1 MPNVPTTCLDQSY
14 QPVVVPTVQS
24 EVGEAV
30 AEALPSLRQFIL
42 DVPRQSDGSLGAADS
57 EKLGK
62 ILKGMS
68 PEEVNAKDDGD
79 EGRTALHHVARRGLQ
94 GVVARLLNH
103 GAMVSAQD
111 AKRNQPLFLSCQGG
125 FVETTTELLEHG
137 AKDFID
143 ARNRFGQTALHFAC
157 RKGRSPIVK
166 VLLEYEAKTNIVSN
180 GNRSPIFDASSR
192 GHPEIVQL
200 LLSHKSWNKVLLGKK
215 VTATGRTPLHA
226 AVYKGHDE
234 IAEKLLES
242 GSKLGICDIQGWTPL
257 MAATKQKSVG
267 LMKLLLEPSRA
278 SQDRQ
283 LEKADKEK
291 FTPLRAAAAQGF
303 LTGVDMLI
311 KAGAKCTSV
320 DLEMPELL
328 SSNEEF
334 IKEDSNRA
342 VLNPETLA
350 LLLRTASRWRYE
362 KIVEY
367 LLRSANIHDCN
378 TPNEKGWSGLTSA
391 SLYGHAKIVDLFLA
405 NETKVGLSQEEKGQA
420 LQAASKQGYDNI
432 VKRLTDEKVNT
443 PIDFKDQEGMTAL
456 HHAIRGDTHNLEEQD
471 EKFLDPS
478 PVDRGEENYTGSEP
492 GKYDD
497 VVQLLLDAKAKPGEK
512 TKGGETALH
521 LAVRGPSSKRIN
533 RVKVILEHME
543 DDDVWA
549 VNNEE
554 QTALSLAFE
563 AANSENQEEDD
574 GHNIA
579 RLILLKRRVQ
589 TEHGMES
596 VQTNDWSAIELAA
609 YHALPEVLALLLI
622 NSTSM
627 KETMKCVD
635 SAKTL
640 VAEKMSRKG
649 EFPTKAKS
657 GTVATASMLAETS
670 EHNEDD
676 SEDDQDDDDD
686 SKPSEDQN
694 GSNDKDEEVGSTK
707 EHLVMDILNDPQ
719 IVTIKDSESYE
730 LPQPERGVEGLLKD
744 HSASIFQF
752 YADEKESSII
762 QRFRTVQQVIY
773 GEGPKKIM
781 EEAVKNLKNI
791 YGKMKSRP
799 LIADPETK
807 TKPKFTWV
815 HLSSTNDALKR
826 ILKDEGYSKDRFQTI
841 KSFFQDSWA
850 EIPDKTSPSR
860 FMRPQHSCKS
870 LQAEKNDQDGRCT
883 ALYIPY
889 LSFARYCRGQCSD
902 HTENA
907 RGDDFHEKR
916 KRQKLH
922 EEARRCQ
929 ELLEAYKNRVIH
941 GPSTLDEWYYHFE
954 AEISS
959 SEDKQRRNETQVVTK
974 SLRDNT
980 SEGHHWRLVRV
991 NQLWAW
997 VIGNKW
1003 LITATWDPIDGMEE
1017 TLPQGIIDDIRK
1029 QAKIRGK
1036 RYQPYSPLYMS
1047 KLLVDYCI
1055 GSYERARIP
1064 ADKDPEHEQQVSI
1077 RQIFS
1082 NYINTIGRDET
1093 ALFERFSKFSLKTN
1107 DRHGLE
1113 HLLLDNEIR
1122 KATEEAKRMSCEIKD
1137 IRDELNILKSVA
1149 QYQRDVEQK
1158 LSTNDSSKMGSRNS
1172 SLRANYVVEDVSQM
1186 DRVSLRIQ
1194 SSISETLS
1202 LEQSE
1207 IANLQATLSVE
1218 QGKTLM
1224 AFTIVTVVFLPLS
1237 FLATFFAMDTDSFQR
1252 SAWWAKLAVFLLS
1265 FGLFI
1270 LFPFIFR
1277 PISQLTTYM
1286 LNKDKHGKKL
1296 PVTSN
1301 RSTDLRAKPIDLGSR
1316 TPAEVEEAVT
1326 ARSII
1331 KGDILARRF
1340 RKSDQD
1346 HD

>member
-1 MPNVPTTCLDQSY
+1 MPNVPTTCLDQSD

-42 DVPRQSDGSLGAADS
+42 NVPKQSDGSLSTGDS

-62 ILKGMS
+62 ILEGMS
-68 PEEVNAKDDGD
+68 PEEVNAKDDGR
-79 EGRTALHHVARRGLQ
+79 EEKPAVALELPR
-94 GVVARLLNH
+94 
-103 GAMVSAQD
+103 
-111 AKRNQPLFLSCQGG
+111 G

-137 AKDFID
+137 AREFID

-192 GHPEIVQL
+192 GHLEIVQL
-200 LLSHKSWNKVLLGKK
+200 LLSHKSWDKALLGKK
-215 VTATGRTPLHA
+215 SQQRDGPLHA

-278 SQDRQ
+278 IQDRQ
-283 LEKADKEK
+283 LEKPDKEK
-291 FTPLRAAAAQGF
+291 FTPLRAAVAQGF

-311 KAGAKCTSV
+311 KAGAKCTSIN
-320 DLEMPELL
+320 LEVQELL

-367 LLRSANIHDCN
+367 VLRSGNIRDCN
-378 TPNEKGWSGLTSA
+378 TPNEKGWSGLTNA
-391 SLYGHAKIVDLFLA
+391 SLYGHAKIVDLFLE

-432 VKRLTDEKVNT
+432 VKRLTGEKVNA

-456 HHAIRGDTHNLEEQD
+456 HHAVRGDIHNVEKQD
-471 EKFLDPS
+471 EKFLGPS
-478 PVDRGEENYTGSEP
+478 PVDKDEENHTGPEP
-492 GKYDD
+492 GKHDD
-497 VVQLLLDAKAKPGEK
+497 VVQLLLDAKAKPGQK
-512 TKGGETALH
+512 TKEGETALH
-521 LAVRGPSSKRIN
+521 LAVRGPRSKRTN
-533 RVKVILEHME
+533 RVKLILEHME

-549 VNNEE
+549 VNNKE

-563 AANSENQEEDD
+563 AANTENQEEDD

-579 RLILLKRRVQ
+579 RLILLKRKVR
-589 TEHGMES
+589 TEHSMES
-596 VQTNDWSAIELAA
+596 VKTNDWSAIELAA

-640 VAEKMSRKG
+640 VAEKMSRKR

-657 GTVATASMLAETS
+657 RTVATASMLAETS

-686 SKPSEDQN
+686 SKPSEDHN
-694 GSNDKDEEVGSTK
+694 GSDDKDKGVGSTN

-730 LPQPERGVEGLLKD
+730 FPRPERGVEGFLKD

-762 QRFRTVQQVIY
+762 QRFRTIQQ
-773 GEGPKKIM
+773 
-781 EEAVKNLKNI
+781 
-791 YGKMKSRP
+791 
-799 LIADPETK
+799 
-807 TKPKFTWV
+807 FTWV
-815 HLSSTNDALKR
+815 HLSSTNMIWMEDALKR

-860 FMRPQHSCKS
+860 FMRPQHSYKS
-870 LQAEKNDQDGRCT
+870 LQTEKNDQDGRCT

-902 HTENA
+902 HSENS
-907 RGDDFHEKR
+907 RGDDPREKR

-922 EEARRCQ
+922 EESRRCQ
-929 ELLEAYKNRVIH
+929 ELLEAYRNRVIH

-954 AEISS
+954 AEVSS

-1003 LITATWDPIDGMEE
+1003 LITATWDPIDGTEE

-1029 QAKIRGK
+1029 QSKIRGK
-1036 RYQPYSPLYMS
+1036 RYQPYSPFYMS

-1064 ADKDPEHEQQVSI
+1064 TDKDPEHEQQVSI

-1149 QYQRDVEQK
+1149 QFQRDVEQK
-1158 LSTNDSSKMGSRNS
+1158 LSTNDSSKTGSRNS

-1237 FLATFFAMDTDSFQR
+1237 FLATFFAMDTESFQK

-1286 LNKDKHGKKL
+1286 LNKDKRGKKL
-1296 PVTSN
+1296 PVSSN
-1301 RSTDLRAKPIDLGSR
+1301 RSTDHRAKPIDLGSR

-1326 ARSII
+1326 ARSIT
-1331 KGDILARRF
+1331 KGDKLARRF
-1340 RKSDQD
+1340 RKSD
-1346 HD
+1346 